1 MEKEFN
7 EIFDSN
13 IPHGTFLSR
22 RAVMNC
28 IEQAY
33 ILGKNTSKTE
43 FDVLKSSFE
52 SLLEL
57 YADFGKYNSSR
68 EHLIEDWKSDA
79 GLINKTTN
87 NGKEN

>member
-1 MEKEFN
+1 
-7 EIFDSN
+7 
-13 IPHGTFLSR
+13 
-22 RAVMNC
+22 MNC

-87 NGKEN
+87 SGKENWTLE